1 LSFEQERWGAEIRA
15 AGLHRL
21 RGETVM
27 LERLTIL
34 RRHGWCWFRLRTSS
48 VLTRLPEFIAGENW
62 QKKQLLAKD
71 EIIATKLLLR

>member
-1 LSFEQERWGAEIRA
+1 MKDGKEIRA

-34 RRHGWCWFRLRTSS
+34 RRHGLRWFRLRTNS
-48 VLTRLPEFIAGENW
+48 VATRLHEFIAGENW
-62 QKKQLLAKD
+62 QKKQLFSQARNFCHD
-71 EIIATKLLLR
+71 EQFEVTL